1 MLINVLKETPIW
13 VWIVFGY
20 GKTYFYMFYK
30 VNRLLGFCR
39 SSVFGAFCF
48 SRYFENF
55 VKFANRIFIKDDFSK
70 RILDEDDFRNLG
82 AIQVLKP
89 DFGVIRVFSASDG
102 VHLERRSAFG
112 PPLLRH
118 GACNYP
124 PQNFVKQ
131 VLTKYGSQSLK
142 TLGETTISHQYTVV
156 RRAGRVAGRIH
167 AGVWFLLNYACLV
180 AASGSHLIR
189 PLKGLPLCFHYIGE
203 KVKKVLTKK
212 TFFGKNEIF
221 FKNKLI
227 RHFFEVRKKMPALLF
242 SHTTIT
248 ERT

>member
-1 MLINVLKETPIW
+1 MKDVFFSVRRINT
-13 VWIVFGY
+13 FCDFFNDCC
-20 GKTYFYMFYK
+20 YFSN
-30 VNRLLGFCR
+30 V
-39 SSVFGAFCF
+39 
-48 SRYFENF
+48 
-55 VKFANRIFIKDDFSK
+55 
-70 RILDEDDFRNLG
+70 DDFRNLG
-82 AIQVLKP
+82 AIRALKH
-89 DFGVIRVFSASDG
+89 VIFRFWTFSASDG

-227 RHFFEVRKKMPALLF
+227 RHFFEVRKKMPALSTAL
-242 SHTTIT
+242 STMIQTSSLTASCTT
-248 ERT
+248 RGA

>member
-1 MLINVLKETPIW
+1 MIKK
-13 VWIVFGY
+13 F
-20 GKTYFYMFYK
+20 
-30 VNRLLGFCR
+30 LLLRMNAFKWQ
-39 SSVFGAFCF
+39 SVF
-48 SRYFENF
+48 
-55 VKFANRIFIKDDFSK
+55 KFFDDFL
-70 RILDEDDFRNLG
+70 RIDDFFNNDKWQIADFDDFRNLG
-82 AIQVLKP
+82 AIRALKP
-89 DFGVIRVFSASDG
+89 DLGTVWVFSASDG

-227 RHFFEVRKKMPALLF
+227 RHFFEVRKKMPVFSTASAAAL
-242 SHTTIT
+242 SNTTF
-248 ERT
+248 